1 MYVGGSYSYG
11 ENDKRKKK
19 KKGADK
25 RNRRKK
31 ICIFASF
38 SFLAGCI
45 GGVFLI
51 LTIKVLAAP
60 ENGTPETGANMKE
73 SILLI
78 DETVSGNTPAPEV
91 TTQEPAPPVVVID
104 PGHGGDDEGCAR
116 EGVQEKEI
124 NLKIAVLV
132 RDKLGEMGY
141 RVIMA
146 REDDT
151 YIAKEKRVELANNY
165 PADIYVSIHQN
176 ISEEESVNGIETWYD
191 GSDGQRDSKRLAQLV
206 QQETLKTTGAMEREL
221 QNDQALHVTG
231 KTTMPACLIETGF
244 LSNAQERAKLV
255 SEEYQDQVAA
265 GIVRGI
271 DLYFNPM
278 TMYLTFD
285 DGPSKENTVRV
296 LDTLKE
302 KNVKATFFVVGENVR
317 RYPEIAKRIVD
328 EGHTIG
334 VHCDNHNYDT
344 LYASV
349 DSYLKDFEKAFE
361 TVYDVTGVE
370 VKLYRFPGGS
380 VNPYNKAVAAEIVK
394 EMTARGYIY
403 FDWNASLE
411 DAVSQSDPEEL
422 LANARETTLGRKKI
436 VMLAHDVIYN
446 TSISLGDLIDRF
458 PDYEMKPLTME
469 VTPIQFNQD

>member
-176 ISEEESVNGIETWYD
+176 ISEEESVNGIETW
-191 GSDGQRDSKRLAQLV
+191 
-206 QQETLKTTGAMEREL
+206 
-221 QNDQALHVTG
+221 
-231 KTTMPACLIETGF
+231 
-244 LSNAQERAKLV
+244 
-255 SEEYQDQVAA
+255 
-265 GIVRGI
+265 
-271 DLYFNPM
+271 
-278 TMYLTFD
+278 
-285 DGPSKENTVRV
+285 
-296 LDTLKE
+296 
-302 KNVKATFFVVGENVR
+302 
-317 RYPEIAKRIVD
+317 
-328 EGHTIG
+328 
-334 VHCDNHNYDT
+334 
-344 LYASV
+344 
-349 DSYLKDFEKAFE
+349 
-361 TVYDVTGVE
+361 
-370 VKLYRFPGGS
+370 
-380 VNPYNKAVAAEIVK
+380 
-394 EMTARGYIY
+394 
-403 FDWNASLE
+403 
-411 DAVSQSDPEEL
+411 
-422 LANARETTLGRKKI
+422 
-436 VMLAHDVIYN
+436 
-446 TSISLGDLIDRF
+446 
-458 PDYEMKPLTME
+458 
-469 VTPIQFNQD
+469 